1 MALPQAVIEI
11 GIDPYLELGPLRLAW
26 HGLMIA
32 VGVAVGAWL
41 AARYAREGGLDRE
54 RLYGAVLGLVL
65 AGIAGAKLFWVLEND
80 AAALVR
86 PGDWFGARGF
96 SIYGA
101 ILFGV
106 PALALYLRRGRL
118 SLRYLDAMAAGFPVG
133 LAVGRIGD
141 VINGEHY
148 GPPSELPWAF
158 RHTHPDADV
167 PSALVAY
174 HSGGFYEVVL
184 GLTMLVVVWSL
195 RRRFRRPAALFWTV
209 IALYGAGRFVMFFW
223 RSDSDTLALSLS
235 TAQWTSL
242 ALVLVAAAALTAGAI
257 RSRSGRSFQREA
269 GVIRPESSPAPG
281 GS

>member
-1 MALPQAVIEI
+1 MRLPQAVIEV

-32 VGVAVGAWL
+32 VGLAVGAWL
-41 AARYAREGGLDRE
+41 ATRYARERGLDRE
-54 RLYGAVLGLVL
+54 RLTGAALILVL
-65 AGIAGAKLFWVLEND
+65 AGIAGAKLFWLLEND
-80 AAALVR
+80 PAATVR
-86 PGDWFGARGF
+86 PGEWIASRGF

-101 ILFGV
+101 ILLGAV
-106 PALALYLRRGRL
+106 ALALYLRRGRL
-118 SLRYLDAMAAGFPVG
+118 SLRYLDAMAAGFPLG

-141 VINGEHY
+141 VINGEHH
-148 GPPSELPWAF
+148 GPPSDQPWAF

-167 PSALVAY
+167 PSALVGY

-184 GLTMLVVVWSL
+184 GLVMLAVVWPL

-242 ALVLVAAAALTAGAI
+242 ALVAVAAAALTRCAIQARGA
-257 RSRSGRSFQREA
+257 RRLK
-269 GVIRPESSPAPG
+269 P
-281 GS
+281 

>member
-1 MALPQAVIEI
+1 MRSLQAVIEI
-11 GIDPYLELGPLRLAW
+11 GIDPYIELGPLRLAW

-41 AARYAREGGLDRE
+41 AVRYARERGLDRE
-54 RLYGAVLGLVL
+54 PLYSASLILVL
-65 AGIAGAKLFWVLEND
+65 AGIAGAKLFWLLEND
-80 AAALVR
+80 ARALLR
-86 PGDWFGARGF
+86 PSEWLGSRGF

-101 ILFGV
+101 ILLGV
-106 PALALYLRRGRL
+106 GALALYLRRERL
-118 SLRYLDAMAAGFPVG
+118 SLRYLDAMAAGFPLG

-158 RHTHPDADV
+158 RHTHADADV
-167 PSALVAY
+167 PSALIAY

-184 GLTMLVVVWSL
+184 GLAMLAVIWPL
-195 RRRFRRPAALFWTV
+195 RRRFRRAGTLLWTV

-223 RSDSDTLALSLS
+223 RSDSDTLALSLL

-242 ALVLVAAAALTAGAI
+242 ALVVVAVAALARGAI
-257 RSRSGRSFQREA
+257 LCRAGRRLAPQRR
-269 GVIRPESSPAPG
+269 GGPG
-281 GS
+281 IAH

>member
-1 MALPQAVIEI
+1 
-11 GIDPYLELGPLRLAW
+11 
-26 HGLMIA
+26 MIA

-41 AARYAREGGLDRE
+41 ATRYARERELNRE
-54 RLYGAVLGLVL
+54 RLYRAAPILVL
-65 AGIAGAKLFWVLEND
+65 AGIAGAKLFWLLEND
-80 AAALVR
+80 AAALFR

-101 ILFGV
+101 ILVGV
-106 PALALYLRRGRL
+106 GALALYMRRERL
-118 SLRYLDAMAAGFPVG
+118 SLRYLDAMAAGFPLG
-133 LAVGRIGD
+133 LAVGRLGD

-167 PSALVAY
+167 PSALVGY

-184 GLTMLVVVWSL
+184 GLAMLALVWPL

-209 IALYGAGRFVMFFW
+209 IALYGVGRFVMFFW
-223 RSDSDTLALSLS
+223 RSDSDTLALSMS

-242 ALVLVAAAALTAGAI
+242 ALVVVAVSALTEGAI
-257 RSRSGRSFQREA
+257 RSGGDRQLGPQA
-269 GVIRPESSPAPG
+269 GAAVRG
-281 GS
+281 

>member
-1 MALPQAVIEI
+1 MRSLQAVIEI
-11 GIDPYLELGPLRLAW
+11 GIDPYIELGPLRLAW

-32 VGVAVGAWL
+32 VGVAVGAWP
-41 AARYAREGGLDRE
+41 AARYSRERGLDRE
-54 RLYGAVLGLVL
+54 PLYSAALILAL
-65 AGIAGAKLFWVLEND
+65 AGIAGAKLFWLLEND
-80 AAALVR
+80 ARALLR
-86 PGDWFGARGF
+86 PSEWLGSRGF

-101 ILFGV
+101 ILLGV
-106 PALALYLRRGRL
+106 AALALYLRRERL
-118 SLRYLDAMAAGFPVG
+118 SLRYLDAMAAGFPLG

-167 PSALVAY
+167 PSALIGY

-184 GLTMLVVVWSL
+184 GLAMLAAVWPF
-195 RRRFRRPAALFWTV
+195 RRRFRRPGTLLWTV

-223 RSDSDTLALSLS
+223 RSDSDTVALSLS

-242 ALVLVAAAALTAGAI
+242 ALVVVAVAALTWGAI
-257 RSRSGRSFQREA
+257 RSRGGRRLEPPA
-269 GVIRPESSPAPG
+269 GVAVRG
-281 GS
+281 

>member
-1 MALPQAVIEI
+1 M
-11 GIDPYLELGPLRLAW
+11 
-26 HGLMIA
+26 
-32 VGVAVGAWL
+32 GV
-41 AARYAREGGLDRE
+41 
-54 RLYGAVLGLVL
+54 
-65 AGIAGAKLFWVLEND
+65 
-80 AAALVR
+80 
-86 PGDWFGARGF
+86 
-96 SIYGA
+96 
-101 ILFGV
+101 
-106 PALALYLRRGRL
+106 
-118 SLRYLDAMAAGFPVG
+118 
-133 LAVGRIGD
+133 
-141 VINGEHY
+141 
-148 GPPSELPWAF
+148 

-242 ALVLVAAAALTAGAI
+242 ALVLVAAALTAGAI